1 MRAGDNPF
9 AGSVPPNANNWSF
22 ITNGSMPYMDYHK
35 IWVDGTLKQHIVYE
49 RDTTFDD
56 LTEYNNDA
64 TPTFVTTSSDPDI
77 SAALQNF
84 RPISEAKCTVG
95 IVEEEPEIIPTA
107 PEEPGVVLRGA
118 ESQIENLP
126 GAAAINDLLDAANI
140 PQDLFW
146 ILAIYYLALG
156 AVLLSYH
163 FIRSS
168 LLWPAIVGGA
178 VIAFF
183 SAVCLGKP
191 HTFLDSVY
199 LRHPGYRL
207 AGVGKDVRVV
217 RRC

>member
-1 MRAGDNPF
+1 MALGG
-9 AGSVPPNANNWSF
+9 ASVPDNANNWSF

-35 IWVDGTLKQHIVYE
+35 IWVDGTPNQHIVYE

-56 LTEYNNDA
+56 LTAYNNDA
-64 TPTFVTTSSDPDI
+64 TPTFVTTSSDPDV
-77 SAALQNF
+77 SAVFQNF
-84 RPISEAKCTVG
+84 RPITEAKCAAG
-95 IVEEEPEIIPTA
+95 IVEEEPEIIPTP
-107 PEEPGVVLRGA
+107 PEEPTAFFGGA
-118 ESQIENLP
+118 ESGIENLP
-126 GAAAINDLLDAANI
+126 GAAAINDLLDSAGV

-146 ILAIYYLALG
+146 ILTIYYLALG
-156 AVLLSYH
+156 AALLSYH

-168 LLWPAIVGGA
+168 LLWPAIVGGV

-199 LRHPGYRL
+199 LRHPGYWL

-217 RRC
+217 RIC